1 MNTHLNKSMGDL
13 DRETMRWIARV
24 TNSGYMISVMWE
36 CEWGKL
42 VKENSEIKEHVESY
56 SLSSPLTPREA
67 LYGGRCETF
76 SLHAS
81 CTDTSVIKY
90 VDVQS
95 LYPYVCKNKHYP
107 IGHPRCLIG
116 PDLRK
121 FGMDVN
127 KFEGLV
133 KCKVLPPRG
142 LHIPLL
148 PSHINKKLMFV
159 LCRKCAET
167 ENQSI
172 CNHSAGDR
180 SLSGT
185 WVSVELQ
192 KAVQIGYTFL
202 KVYQVWQY
210 DTITK
215 YDPNTGDG
223 GLFAQYMNT
232 FMKIK
237 MEASGYPSQCD
248 TDQEK
253 NKYIERVRVH
263 EGITLC
269 PDDISFNAGRRTVA
283 KLCLNNIWGKF
294 AQTPDRTIKE
304 FITEPRRFYH
314 LLSDDGF
321 ELSDVHHV
329 NDDCMCPIR
338 NQNNFR
344 HPH

>member
-1 MNTHLNKSMGDL
+1 
-13 DRETMRWIARV
+13 
-24 TNSGYMISVMWE
+24 MWE
-36 CEWGKL
+36 CEWGNL
-42 VKENSEIKEHVESY
+42 VKENSEIKEHVYSY
-56 SLSSPLTPREA
+56 SLSSRLTPREA

-172 CNHSAGDR
+172 CNHSVGDR

-192 KAVQIGYTFL
+192 KAVQIGYTLL
-202 KVYQVWQY
+202 KVYEVWQY

-215 YDPNTGDG
+215 YDPSTGDG

-237 MEASGYPSQCD
+237 WKHLG
-248 TDQEK
+248 T
-253 NKYIERVRVH
+253 
-263 EGITLC
+263 
-269 PDDISFNAGRRTVA
+269 
-283 KLCLNNIWGKF
+283 
-294 AQTPDRTIKE
+294 
-304 FITEPRRFYH
+304 
-314 LLSDDGF
+314 LLSVIRTKKKTSTLNVYESTK
-321 ELSDVHHV
+321 ELHCVQMTFHSMQDVV
-329 NDDCMCPIR
+329 
-338 NQNNFR
+338 QLLNFASIISGENL
-344 HPH
+344 P